1 MSEQKRSTPQRSDA
15 PTQRR
20 RSNASP
26 RRRPSRRGGMPQWLS
41 GWLEHMAL
49 FFSTLGARIRRI
61 GPRARTV
68 MRESRARNF
77 PESNRF
83 LVQVFLV
90 IGGMFPMWRS
100 LLHERIMAHRR
111 QRSHAAGEHEDRWR
125 RHARRVNPFYFIG
138 GAAVVAAI
146 ALFFSFYTLGT
157 TVEYNGSV
165 VDTVASAAQARKA
178 ASKLESITTETLGK
192 SYEIA
197 KDAIH
202 YSTAFVRRSDVT
214 DSTTFEQDL
223 ADELGQVTYGYS
235 LYVDDELIGSTQYAG
250 ALDELLKQIK
260 QVYASADT
268 LSVDFVENVRIA
280 EGYVPTD
287 SVMNLGAEI
296 LNSTKS
302 GEVTYTVVKGDTWG
316 QIANNNGMTAAELEA
331 LNPGYD
337 INRIHIGDA
346 LTLSNAVPYLTVKV
360 TERQNYVED
369 VNYDVNYVSDSSM
382 YQGDERVIS
391 KGLRHGRRRGG
402 RHLCQRR
409 GAGAHGHLVRHALRP
424 CGRDARPRHEGAPHL
439 VPHRQLPL
447 AVLGPHHLALW
458 LPQHRHPRRDE
469 QPQGYRHRLLLWHA
483 NLRRRRRPRDL
494 RGLQGRD
501 GLRRHHRP
509 QQRLCHV
516 LRAQLVAARFRGTD
530 GLQGPAGRQSGPQRR
545 RQRCP
550 LPLRHSEKRQLRQP
564 AELSKL
570 KSKGSHPMD
579 GIPLILGDRT
589 SLRAL
594 PP

>member
-1 MSEQKRSTPQRSDA
+1 MSEQKRSTPQRSEA

-20 RSNASP
+20 RSGSSP

-49 FFSTLGARIRRI
+49 VFSTLGARIRRI

-100 LLHERIMAHRR
+100 LLHERVMAHRR
-111 QRSHAAGEHEDRWR
+111 QRSHAASVHEDRWR

-202 YSTAFVRRSDVT
+202 YSTAFVLRSDVT
-214 DSTTFEQDL
+214 DATTFEQDL

-250 ALDELLKQIK
+250 ALDELLTQIK

-287 SVMNLGAEI
+287 SVMNLGEIAEI

-391 KGLRHGRRRGG
+391 KGSFGKADIVADVTYINGEEQERTVISSVTLSDPVAETRARGTKVRPTWYPTGSFRWPCSGRITSRFGYRNTGIRGATRNHKGIDIACARGTPIYAADGG
-402 RHLCQRR
+402 RVIFSGYK
-409 GAGAHGHLVRHALRP
+409 GAMGYVVIIDHNNGYVTYYEHNGSLLVSA
-424 CGRDARPRHEGAPHL
+424 GQTVYKG
-439 VPHRQLPL
+439 
-447 AVLGPHHLALW
+447 
-458 LPQHRHPRRDE
+458 
-469 QPQGYRHRLLLWHA
+469 
-483 NLRRRRRPRDL
+483 
-494 RGLQGRD
+494 
-501 GLRRHHRP
+501 
-509 QQRLCHV
+509 QQI
-516 LRAQLVAARFRGTD
+516 AK
-530 GLQGPAGRQSGPQRR
+530 AGRSGVASGVHCHFGIQRNGSYVN
-545 RQRCP
+545 P
-550 LPLRHSEKRQLRQP
+550 LNY
-564 AELSKL
+564 LS
-570 KSKGSHPMD
+570 
-579 GIPLILGDRT
+579 
-589 SLRAL
+589 
-594 PP
+594 

>member
-1 MSEQKRSTPQRSDA
+1 MSEQKRSTPQRSEA

-26 RRRPSRRGGMPQWLS
+26 RRRSSRRGGMPQWLS
-41 GWLEHMAL
+41 GWIEHMAL

-100 LLHERIMAHRR
+100 LLHERVMAHRR

-125 RHARRVNPFYFIG
+125 RQARRVNPFYFIG

-202 YSTAFVRRSDVT
+202 YSMAFVRRSDVT

-287 SVMNLGAEI
+287 SVMNLGEIAEI

-360 TERQNYVED
+360 TERKNYVED

-391 KGLRHGRRRGG
+391 KGSFGKADIVADVTYVNGEEQERTVISSVTLSDPVAETRARGTKVRPTWYPTGSFRWPCSGRITSRFGYRNTGIRGATRNHKGIDIACARGTPIYAADGG
-402 RHLCQRR
+402 RVIFSGYK
-409 GAGAHGHLVRHALRP
+409 GAMGYVVIIDHNNGYVTYYEHNGSLLVSA
-424 CGRDARPRHEGAPHL
+424 GQTVYKG
-439 VPHRQLPL
+439 
-447 AVLGPHHLALW
+447 
-458 LPQHRHPRRDE
+458 
-469 QPQGYRHRLLLWHA
+469 
-483 NLRRRRRPRDL
+483 
-494 RGLQGRD
+494 
-501 GLRRHHRP
+501 
-509 QQRLCHV
+509 QQI
-516 LRAQLVAARFRGTD
+516 AK
-530 GLQGPAGRQSGPQRR
+530 AGRSGVASGVHCHFGIQRNGSYVN
-545 RQRCP
+545 P
-550 LPLRHSEKRQLRQP
+550 LNY
-564 AELSKL
+564 LS
-570 KSKGSHPMD
+570 
-579 GIPLILGDRT
+579 
-589 SLRAL
+589 
-594 PP
+594 

>member
-100 LLHERIMAHRR
+100 LLHERVMAHRR

-287 SVMNLGAEI
+287 SVMNLGEIAQI

-391 KGLRHGRRRGG
+391 KGSFGKADIVADVTYVNGEEQERTVISSVTLSDPVAETRARGTKVRPTWYPTGSFRWPCSGRITSYFGYRSTGIRGATSNHKGIDIACSYGTPIYAADGG
-402 RHLCQRR
+402 RVTYAGYK
-409 GAGAHGHLVRHALRP
+409 GAMGYVVIIDHNNGYVTYYEHNSSLLVSA
-424 CGRDARPRHEGAPHL
+424 GQTVYKG
-439 VPHRQLPL
+439 
-447 AVLGPHHLALW
+447 
-458 LPQHRHPRRDE
+458 
-469 QPQGYRHRLLLWHA
+469 
-483 NLRRRRRPRDL
+483 
-494 RGLQGRD
+494 
-501 GLRRHHRP
+501 
-509 QQRLCHV
+509 QQ
-516 LRAQLVAARFRGTD
+516 VAK
-530 GLQGPAGRQSGPQRR
+530 AGRSGVASGVHCHFGIQRNGSYVN
-545 RQRCP
+545 P
-550 LPLRHSEKRQLRQP
+550 LNY
-564 AELSKL
+564 LS
-570 KSKGSHPMD
+570 
-579 GIPLILGDRT
+579 
-589 SLRAL
+589 
-594 PP
+594 

>member
-1 MSEQKRSTPQRSDA
+1 MSEQKRSTPQRSEA

-20 RSNASP
+20 RSGSSP

-100 LLHERIMAHRR
+100 LLHERVMAHRR

-287 SVMNLGAEI
+287 SVMNLGEIAEI

-391 KGLRHGRRRGG
+391 KGSFGKADIVADVPTSTARSRSARSSRPSRSPTLWPRRAPAA
-402 RHLCQRR
+402 RR
-409 GAGAHGHLVRHALRP
+409 S
-424 CGRDARPRHEGAPHL
+424 ARPGTLPAASAGRARAASPRAL
-439 VPHRQLPL
+439 VTATP
-447 AVLGPHHLALW
+447 AS
-458 LPQHRHPRRDE
+458 
-469 QPQGYRHRLLLWHA
+469 
-483 NLRRRRRPRDL
+483 
-494 RGLQGRD
+494 
-501 GLRRHHRP
+501 
-509 QQRLCHV
+509 
-516 LRAQLVAARFRGTD
+516 AARRETTRASTS
-530 GLQGPAGRQSGPQRR
+530 PARAARR
-545 RQRCP
+545 ST
-550 LPLRHSEKRQLRQP
+550 LPTADASSSPVIRARW
-564 AELSKL
+564 AMLS
-570 KSKGSHPMD
+570 SSTTTTAM
-579 GIPLILGDRT
+579 
-589 SLRAL
+589 
-594 PP
+594 

>member
-26 RRRPSRRGGMPQWLS
+26 RRRSSRRGGMPQWLS
-41 GWLEHMAL
+41 GWIEHMAL

-100 LLHERIMAHRR
+100 LLHERVMAHRR

-125 RHARRVNPFYFIG
+125 RQARRVNPFYFIG

-202 YSTAFVRRSDVT
+202 YSMAFVRRSDVT

-287 SVMNLGAEI
+287 SVMNLGEIAEI

-391 KGLRHGRRRGG
+391 KGSFGKADIVADVTYVNGEEQERTVISSVTLSDPVAETRARGTKVRPTWYPTGSFRWPTSGRISSYFGG
-402 RHLCQRR
+402 RKSPGGIGSTNHKGIDIAC
-409 GAGAHGHLVRHALRP
+409 A
-424 CGRDARPRHEGAPHL
+424 
-439 VPHRQLPL
+439 
-447 AVLGPHHLALW
+447 
-458 LPQHRHPRRDE
+458 
-469 QPQGYRHRLLLWHA
+469 
-483 NLRRRRRPRDL
+483 
-494 RGLQGRD
+494 
-501 GLRRHHRP
+501 
-509 QQRLCHV
+509 
-516 LRAQLVAARFRGTD
+516 RGTPIYAAD
-530 GLQGPAGRQSGPQRR
+530 GGRVIFSGYKGAMGYVVIIDHNNGYVTYYEHNGSLLVSAGQTVYKGQQIAKAGRSGVASGVHCHFGIQRNGSYVN
-545 RQRCP
+545 P
-550 LPLRHSEKRQLRQP
+550 LNY
-564 AELSKL
+564 LS
-570 KSKGSHPMD
+570 
-579 GIPLILGDRT
+579 
-589 SLRAL
+589 
-594 PP
+594 

>member
-26 RRRPSRRGGMPQWLS
+26 RRRSSRRGGMPQWLS
-41 GWLEHMAL
+41 GWIEHMAL

-100 LLHERIMAHRR
+100 LLHERVMAHRR

-125 RHARRVNPFYFIG
+125 RQARRVNPFYFIG

-202 YSTAFVRRSDVT
+202 YSMAFVRRSDVT
-214 DSTTFEQDL
+214 DATTFEQDL

-287 SVMNLGAEI
+287 SVMNLGEIAEI

-346 LTLSNAVPYLTVKV
+346 LTLSNAVPYLTVTV

-391 KGLRHGRRRGG
+391 KGSFGKADIVADVTYVNGEEQERTVISSVTLSDPVAETRARGTKVRPTWYPTGSFRWPCSGRITSRFGYRNTGIRGATRNHKGIDIACSYGTPIYAADGG
-402 RHLCQRR
+402 RVTYAGYK
-409 GAGAHGHLVRHALRP
+409 GAMGYVVIIDHNNGYVTYYEHNSSLLVSA
-424 CGRDARPRHEGAPHL
+424 GQTVYKG
-439 VPHRQLPL
+439 
-447 AVLGPHHLALW
+447 
-458 LPQHRHPRRDE
+458 
-469 QPQGYRHRLLLWHA
+469 
-483 NLRRRRRPRDL
+483 
-494 RGLQGRD
+494 
-501 GLRRHHRP
+501 
-509 QQRLCHV
+509 QQ
-516 LRAQLVAARFRGTD
+516 VAK
-530 GLQGPAGRQSGPQRR
+530 AGRSGVASGVHCHFGIQRNGSYVN
-545 RQRCP
+545 P
-550 LPLRHSEKRQLRQP
+550 LNY
-564 AELSKL
+564 LS
-570 KSKGSHPMD
+570 
-579 GIPLILGDRT
+579 
-589 SLRAL
+589 
-594 PP
+594 

>member
-26 RRRPSRRGGMPQWLS
+26 RRRSSRRGGMPQWLS
-41 GWLEHMAL
+41 GWIEHMAL

-100 LLHERIMAHRR
+100 LLHERVMAHRR

-125 RHARRVNPFYFIG
+125 RQARRVNPFYFIG

-202 YSTAFVRRSDVT
+202 YSMAFVRRSDVT
-214 DSTTFEQDL
+214 DATTFEQDL

-287 SVMNLGAEI
+287 SVMNLGEIAEI

-346 LTLSNAVPYLTVKV
+346 LTLSNAVPYLTVKF

-391 KGLRHGRRRGG
+391 KGSFGKADIVADVTYINGEEQERTVISSVTLSDPVAETRARGTKVRPTWYPTGSFRWPCSGRITSRFGYRNTGIRGATRNHKGIDIACARGTPIYAADGG
-402 RHLCQRR
+402 RVIFSGYK
-409 GAGAHGHLVRHALRP
+409 GAMGYVVIIDHNNGYVTYYEHNGSLLVSA
-424 CGRDARPRHEGAPHL
+424 GQTVYKG
-439 VPHRQLPL
+439 
-447 AVLGPHHLALW
+447 
-458 LPQHRHPRRDE
+458 
-469 QPQGYRHRLLLWHA
+469 
-483 NLRRRRRPRDL
+483 
-494 RGLQGRD
+494 
-501 GLRRHHRP
+501 
-509 QQRLCHV
+509 QQI
-516 LRAQLVAARFRGTD
+516 AK
-530 GLQGPAGRQSGPQRR
+530 AGRSGVASGVHCHFGIQRNGSYVN
-545 RQRCP
+545 P
-550 LPLRHSEKRQLRQP
+550 LNY
-564 AELSKL
+564 LS
-570 KSKGSHPMD
+570 
-579 GIPLILGDRT
+579 
-589 SLRAL
+589 
-594 PP
+594 